1 MHQRNRTMN
10 IFEHFQHINLT
21 HDQRNALEKLHVFLE
36 SNERIFI
43 LKGYA
48 GSGKTT
54 LLKGFVE
61 YLQSLGKKY
70 QLMAPTGRAAKV
82 INQKTGFE
90 STTIHKGIYS
100 FEELQEIKQSEDE
113 NDVSFLYQYKIRNNP
128 EVHDSVLI
136 VDEASMVSDILSQGE
151 FFRFGSGHLLRD
163 LMTYGRIQEATTTSK
178 IIFIGDPAQLPP
190 IGMNFSPA
198 LDPNYLSETYK
209 VSVSQAEMKEVKR
222 QDANNGILIS
232 ATKIRQCLTS
242 GYFNDFDLREN
253 GRDIFNPAYQDYLE
267 TYKAQQDQKIIIC
280 YKNKTALDL
289 NRAIRR
295 EKFGDDLPIQAS
307 DTVIIGGNNYR
318 LGIMNGEFAIV
329 SEASPQVES
338 REVSFYIEKGKTKT
352 VRLTW
357 RAISLVLPDEN
368 NQPKTINGFILENYL
383 YGEDYLKPEEQRAL
397 YVDFK
402 NRHPK
407 LKKGTE
413 EFREAI
419 INDKY
424 FNCILLKYG
433 YAVTCHKAQGGE
445 WSNAFVFWDKGT
457 KENFNFYES
466 PHERSGKTNPEFYRW
481 AYTAVTRASKKLFC
495 VNPPYFSS
503 FSGMNFIDVNVQQA
517 FNELTGQS
525 NPTTEI
531 NINEV
536 LPELEKFG
544 LVDAPLTIQD
554 HFIHRWYNLR
564 KHYIDIEAW
573 QKVGYEVRYIFK
585 REAQTAAF
593 KHWVNGQN
601 VFKSNFQKLPA
612 QTNSD
617 ELFETITKIL
627 ECATP
632 IVVNRNNIEGI
643 LTQIEFDVAIEEE
656 KPFLKNL
663 FDVISKGL
671 SKDEIISNIQHLE
684 YRERY
689 TIDNNGRSC
698 IIDFEY
704 DKAGFFGRVLPL
716 EKKCDC
722 PEILG
727 RIKSI
732 VNNLKEAG
740 YVI

>member
-1 MHQRNRTMN
+1 MK
-10 IFEHFQHINLT
+10 IFNHFQHINLT
-21 HDQRNALEKLHVFLE
+21 NDQRNALEKLHAFLE
-36 SNERIFI
+36 SEERVFI
-43 LKGYA
+43 LQGYA

-61 YLQSLGKKY
+61 YLKSLEKNY

-100 FEELQEIKQSEDE
+100 FEELQEIKQGESET
-113 NDVSFLYQYKIRNNP
+113 NISFLYQYQIRNNP
-128 EVHDSVLI
+128 DVHDSILI

-163 LMTYGRIQEATTTSK
+163 LVAYGRIQEARTTSK

-190 IGMNFSPA
+190 IGMTFSPA
-198 LDPNYLSETYK
+198 LDIIYLSETYK
-209 VSVSQAEMKEVKR
+209 ISVAQAEMKDVKR

-232 ATKIRQCLTS
+232 ATKLRKCLTS

-253 GRDIFNPAYQDYLE
+253 NQDIFNPAYQDYLE

-289 NRAIRR
+289 NLAIRR
-295 EKFGDDLPIQAS
+295 DKFGDDLHIQAS

-318 LGIMNGEFAIV
+318 LGIMNGEFAVV
-329 SEASPQVES
+329 SEASPLIES
-338 REVSFYIEKGKTKT
+338 REVSFFVEKGKACT
-352 VRLTW
+352 VKLIW
-357 RAISLVLPDEN
+357 RRISLVLPDEN
-368 NQPKTINGFILENYL
+368 NQPKTINGLVLENYL
-383 YGEDYLKPEEQRAL
+383 YGDNYLKPEEQRAL

-413 EFREAI
+413 EFKEAI
-419 INDKY
+419 ANDKY

-445 WSNAFVFWDKGT
+445 WSNAFVFWDRGT
-457 KENFNFYES
+457 QANFNFYES
-466 PHERSGKTNPEFYRW
+466 EHNLTGKDNSEFYRW

-495 VNPPYFSS
+495 INPPYFSS
-503 FSGMNFIDVNVQQA
+503 FSGMNFISLNVQIA
-517 FNELTGQS
+517 FNGLTGQS

-544 LVDAPLTIQD
+544 LIDAPLTIQD
-554 HFIHRWYNLR
+554 HFIQRWYNLR
-564 KHYIDIEAW
+564 KHNIEIDAW
-573 QKVGYEVRYIFK
+573 GKVGYEIRYTFK
-585 REAQTAAF
+585 SEARRATILY
-593 KHWVNGQN
+593 WVNGKN
-601 VFKSNFQKLPA
+601 TFNSKFQKIPA
-612 QTNSD
+612 LTNSE

-632 IVVNRNNIEGI
+632 IVVNRNTVEGI
-643 LTQIEFDVAIEEE
+643 LTQIEFDLKIEVE
-656 KPFLKNL
+656 KPFLKSL
-663 FDVISKGL
+663 FDSINNGL
-671 SKDEIISNIQHLE
+671 SGEARIVNIQHLH
-684 YRERY
+684 YKERY
-689 TIDNNGRSC
+689 TLDKNGQSC
-698 IIDFEY
+698 VIDFEY
-704 DKAGFFGRVLPL
+704 DGSGFFGRVLPL
-716 EKKCDC
+716 ENKCQSAELLND
-722 PEILG
+722 
-727 RIKSI
+727 IKSLI
-732 VNNLKEAG
+732 SRLKEAD

>member
-1 MHQRNRTMN
+1 MK
-10 IFEHFQHINLT
+10 IFDHFQHITLT
-21 HDQRNALEKLHVFLE
+21 QDQRNALEKLHAFLE
-36 SNERIFI
+36 SDERVFI
-43 LKGYA
+43 LQGYA

-61 YLQSLGKKY
+61 YLKSLEKKY

-90 STTIHKGIYS
+90 STTIHKGVYS
-100 FEELQEIKQSEDE
+100 FEELQEIKQGEGE
-113 NDVSFLYQYKIRNNP
+113 NNVSFLYQYKIRNNH
-128 EVHDSVLI
+128 EVHDSILL
-136 VDEASMVSDILSQGE
+136 VDEASMVSDILSEGE

-163 LMTYGRIQEATTTSK
+163 LMTYGRIQEATTSSK
-178 IIFIGDPAQLPP
+178 IIFVGDPAQLPP

-198 LDPNYLSETYK
+198 LDPNYLRETYK
-209 VSVSQAEMKEVKR
+209 VSVAQAEIKEVKR

-242 GYFNDFDLREN
+242 GYFNDFDLRDN

-267 TYKAQQDQKIIIC
+267 TYKAQNNQKIIIC

-295 EKFGDDLPIQAS
+295 EKFGDDLPIQQS

-318 LGIMNGEFAIV
+318 LGIMNGEFAV
-329 SEASPQVES
+329 VAEASPLVES
-338 REVSFYIEKGKTKT
+338 REVSFYFEKGETIT

-357 RAISLVLPDEN
+357 RGISLVLPDEH

-383 YGEDYLKPEEQRAL
+383 NGENSLKPEEQRAL

-402 NRHPK
+402 MRHPK
-407 LKKGTE
+407 LKRGTE
-413 EFREAI
+413 EFKEAI
-419 INDKY
+419 KNDKY

-445 WSNAFVFWDKGT
+445 WANAFVFWDRGT
-457 KENFNFYES
+457 QANFNFYES
-466 PHERSGKTNPEFYRW
+466 EHNRSGKTNSEFYRW
-481 AYTAVTRASKKLFC
+481 AYTAVTRASKNLFC
-495 VNPPYFSS
+495 INPPFFSS

-517 FNELTGQS
+517 FNALTGQS
-525 NPTTEI
+525 SQTNEI

-554 HFIHRWYNLR
+554 HFIQRWYNLQ
-564 KHYIDIEAW
+564 KHYIAIEAW
-573 QKVGYEVRYIFK
+573 QKVGYEIRYTFK
-585 REAQTAAF
+585 REAQTAAL
-593 KHWVNGQN
+593 KYWVNGQN
-601 VFKSNFQKLPA
+601 LFKSNFQKLPA

-617 ELFETITKIL
+617 EFFETITKIQ

-632 IVVNRNNIEGI
+632 VVVNRNTADGI

-656 KPFLKNL
+656 KPFLKTL
-663 FDVISKGL
+663 FDFVSKGL
-671 SKDEIISNIQHLE
+671 SKDEVISNIQHLE

-689 TIDNNGRSC
+689 TIENNGRSC
-698 IIDFEY
+698 MIDFEY

-722 PEILG
+722 PELLSK
-727 RIKSI
+727 IKSI
-732 VNNLKEAG
+732 VYNLKEADD
-740 YVI
+740 VI

>member
-1 MHQRNRTMN
+1 MK
-10 IFEHFQHINLT
+10 IFDHFQHINIT
-21 HDQRNALEKLHVFLE
+21 TDQQQALERLHAFLE
-36 SNERIFI
+36 SDERIFI
-43 LKGYA
+43 LQGYA

-54 LLKGFVE
+54 LLKGLVE
-61 YLQSLGKKY
+61 YLKSLEKKY
-70 QLMAPTGRAAKV
+70 QLMAPTGRAAK
-82 INQKTGFE
+82 IISQKTGFE

-100 FEELQEIKQSEDE
+100 FEELQEIKQGEDE

-128 EVHDSVLI
+128 DVHDSVLI

-163 LMTYGRIQEATTTSK
+163 LMTYGRMQETTTTSK
-178 IIFIGDPAQLPP
+178 IIFTGDPAQLPP
-190 IGMNFSPA
+190 IGMSFSPA
-198 LDPNYLSETYK
+198 LFPNYLIETYK

-222 QDANNGILIS
+222 QDAKNGILIS

-253 GRDIFNPAYQDYLE
+253 SLDIFNPAYQDYLE
-267 TYKAQQDQKIIIC
+267 TYKAQQDQKIVIC

-295 EKFGDDLPIQAS
+295 DKFGDDLPIQSS
-307 DTVIIGGNNYR
+307 DTVIVGGNNYR
-318 LGIMNGEFAIV
+318 LGIMNGEFAVV
-329 SEASPQVES
+329 SEASPAIES
-338 REVSFYIEKGKTKT
+338 RVVTFYTKGGKTQS

-357 RAISLVLPDEN
+357 RGISLVLSDEN
-368 NQPKTINGFILENYL
+368 NQPKTVNGFILENYL
-383 YGEDYLKPEEQRAL
+383 YGDNDLKPEVQRAL

-402 NRHPK
+402 NRYPK

-413 EFREAI
+413 EFKHAI
-419 INDKY
+419 FNDEY

-445 WSNAFVFWDKGT
+445 WPNVFVFWDKGI
-457 KENFNFYES
+457 NDSFNFYES
-466 PHERSGKTNPEFYRW
+466 DHSQSGKTNQDFYRW
-481 AYTAVTRASKKLFC
+481 SYTAVTRASKALYC
-495 VNPPYFSS
+495 INPPFFSS
-503 FSGMNFIDVNVQQA
+503 FSRMNFVDFNVQQA

-536 LPELEKFG
+536 LQELEKFG
-544 LVDAPLTIQD
+544 LADATLTIQD
-554 HFIHRWYNLR
+554 HFIQRWYNLR
-564 KHYIDIEAW
+564 KQYIDIEAW

-593 KHWVNGQN
+593 KYWVNGQN
-601 VFKSNFQKLPA
+601 VFKNNFQKLPA
-612 QTNSD
+612 QTNSE

-663 FDVISKGL
+663 FDEIRKGL
-671 SKDEIISNIQHLE
+671 KDGEDITNILHLPF
-684 YRERY
+684 RERY
-689 TIDNNGRSC
+689 TVQKSGQNC
-698 IIDFEY
+698 VFDFIY
-704 DKAGFFGRVLPL
+704 DGNGFFGNVQPL
-716 EKKCDC
+716 GNKCDSL
-722 PEILG
+722 ELLAK
-727 RIKSI
+727 IKSI
-732 VNNLKEAG
+732 VSNLKEAD

>member
-1 MHQRNRTMN
+1 MN
-10 IFEHFQHINLT
+10 IFYYFQHINLT
-21 HDQRNALEKLHVFLE
+21 NDQRNALEKLQTFLE
-36 SNERIFI
+36 SDERLFI
-43 LKGYA
+43 LQGYA

-61 YLQSLGKKY
+61 YLQSLEKTY

-128 EVHDSVLI
+128 DVHDSVLI

-163 LMTYGRIQEATTTSK
+163 LITYGRIQEATTSSK

-190 IGMNFSPA
+190 IGMTFSPA

-209 VSVSQAEMKEVKR
+209 ISVSQAEMKEVKR
-222 QDANNGILIS
+222 QDANNCILIS

-242 GYFNDFDLREN
+242 SYFNDFDLREN
-253 GRDIFNPAYQDYLE
+253 GQDIFNPAYQDYLE

-295 EKFGDDLPIQAS
+295 DKFGDDLPIQAS
-307 DTVIIGGNNYR
+307 DNIIIGANNYR
-318 LGIMNGEFAIV
+318 LGIMNGEFAVV
-329 SEASPQVES
+329 SEASPSAES
-338 REVSFYIEKGKTKT
+338 REVKFYGKGGKTQS

-357 RAISLVLPDEN
+357 RSTSIVLPDKN
-368 NQPKTINGFILENYL
+368 NQPKTITGFILENYL
-383 YGEDYLKPEEQRAL
+383 HGDNSLKPEEQRAL

-402 NRHPK
+402 NRNPK

-413 EFREAI
+413 EFKEAI

-445 WSNAFVFWDKGT
+445 WPNAFVFWDRGT
-457 KENFNFYES
+457 QANFNFYETE
-466 PHERSGKTNPEFYRW
+466 HNRSGKTNSEFYRW

-495 VNPPYFSS
+495 INPPYFSS
-503 FSGMNFIDVNVQQA
+503 FSSMSFIDVNVQQA
-517 FNELTGQS
+517 FNALTGQS
-525 NPTTEI
+525 NPTAEI

-544 LVDAPLTIQD
+544 LVDAPLTMQD
-554 HFIHRWYNLR
+554 HFIQRWYNLR

-573 QKVGYEVRYIFK
+573 QRVGYEIRYIFK
-585 REAQTAAF
+585 REAQTATF

-617 ELFETITKIL
+617 EFFETITEIL

-632 IVVNRNNIEGI
+632 IVVNRNTIEGI
-643 LTQIEFDVAIEEE
+643 LTQIEFDAAIEEE
-656 KPFLKNL
+656 RPFLKNL
-663 FDVISKGL
+663 FDVIDRSLIGG
-671 SKDEIISNIQHLE
+671 EAITNIQHLP

-689 TIDNNGRSC
+689 TIEKSEEKC
-698 IIDFEY
+698 IIDFIY
-704 DKAGFFGRVLPL
+704 NNAGFFGNVQPL
-716 EKKCDC
+716 ENKCNSS
-722 PEILG
+722 ELLTK
-727 RIKSI
+727 IKSI
-732 VNNLKEAG
+732 VNNLKEAD

>member
-1 MHQRNRTMN
+1 MK
-10 IFEHFQHINLT
+10 IFDHFQHINLT
-21 HDQRNALEKLHVFLE
+21 NDQRHALEKLHAFLT
-36 SNERIFI
+36 SDERIFI
-43 LKGYA
+43 LQGYA

-54 LLKGFVE
+54 LLKGVVE
-61 YLQSLGKKY
+61 YLQSIEKKY

-82 INQKTGFE
+82 INQKTSFE

-113 NDVSFLYQYKIRNNP
+113 NDVSFLYQYKIRNNQ
-128 EVHDSVLI
+128 EVHDSVMI

-163 LMTYGRIQEATTTSK
+163 LVTYGRIQEATTTSK

-198 LDPNYLSETYK
+198 LDPSYLSETYK
-209 VSVSQAEMKEVKR
+209 VSVSQAEMRKVKR

-242 GYFNDFDLREN
+242 GYYNDFDLREN
-253 GRDIFNPAYQDYLE
+253 NRDIFNPAYQDYLE

-289 NRAIRR
+289 NQVIRR
-295 EKFGDDLPIQAS
+295 ERFGNDLPIQAS
-307 DTVIIGGNNYR
+307 DTVIIGGNNYH

-329 SEASPQVES
+329 SEANPTVES

-357 RAISLVLPDEN
+357 RGISLVLPDEN
-368 NQPKTINGFILENYL
+368 NQPTNINGFILENYL
-383 YGEDYLKPEEQRAL
+383 YGDNYLKPEEQRAL

-413 EFREAI
+413 EFKEAI

-445 WSNAFVFWDKGT
+445 WANAFVFWDKGV
-457 KENFNFYES
+457 KDNFNFYES
-466 PHERSGKTNPEFYRW
+466 SHDRSGKTNSEFYRW

-495 VNPPYFSS
+495 INPPYFSS

-544 LVDAPLTIQD
+544 LADAPLTIQD
-554 HFIHRWYNLR
+554 HFIQRWYNLR

-573 QKVGYEVRYIFK
+573 QKVGNEVRYIFK
-585 REAQTAAF
+585 REGKTAAF
-593 KHWVNGQN
+593 KYWINAQN
-601 VFKSNFQKLPA
+601 VFNPKFQKLPA

-627 ECATP
+627 ECATL

-643 LTQIEFDVAIEEE
+643 LTQIEFDVVIEEE

-663 FDVISKGL
+663 FDFISKGL
-671 SKDEIISNIQHLE
+671 TKGEIISNIQHLE

-732 VNNLKEAG
+732 VNNLKEAD

>member
-1 MHQRNRTMN
+1 MS
-10 IFEHFQHINLT
+10 IFNHFQHITLT
-21 HDQRNALEKLHVFLE
+21 SDQRNALEKLSAFLE
-36 SNERIFI
+36 SEDRVFI
-43 LKGYA
+43 LQGYA

-61 YLQSLGKKY
+61 YLQSLEKKF

-82 INQKTGFE
+82 INQKTDLE

-100 FEELQEIKQSEDE
+100 FEELQEIEKGEDE
-113 NDVSFLYQYKIRNNP
+113 NNVSFLYQYKIRNNP
-128 EVHDSVLI
+128 EVHVSVLI
-136 VDEASMVSDILSQGE
+136 VDEASMVSDRLSQGE

-163 LMTYGRIQEATTTSK
+163 LIDYGRIEDSTTSSK

-190 IGMNFSPA
+190 VGMNFSPA
-198 LDPNYLSETYK
+198 LDTKYLSETYK
-209 VSVSQAEMKEVKR
+209 VSVSQVEMKEVKR

-253 GRDIFNPAYQDYLE
+253 KKDIFNPKYHEYLE

-289 NRAIRR
+289 NLNIRCER
-295 EKFGDDLPIQAS
+295 FGSNLPIQS
-307 DTVIIGGNNYR
+307 TDTVIIGVNNYR
-318 LGIMNGEFAIV
+318 LGIMNGEFAVV
-329 SEASPQVES
+329 SEASPTVES
-338 REVSFYIEKGKTKT
+338 REVTFYNKGGKTEII
-352 VRLTW
+352 RLTW
-357 RAISLVLPDEN
+357 RSVSLILPDEN
-368 NQPKTINGFILENYL
+368 NQPKTVNGYILENYL
-383 YGEDYLKPEEQRAL
+383 YGDNYLKPEEQRAL

-413 EFREAI
+413 EFKEAI
-419 INDKY
+419 YNDKF
-424 FNCILLKYG
+424 FNCIQLKFG

-445 WSNAFVFWDKGT
+445 WANAFVFWDRGT
-457 KENFNFYES
+457 QANFNFYES
-466 PHERSGKTNPEFYRW
+466 KHNRTGKTNSEFYRW

-495 VNPPYFSS
+495 INPPYFSS

-531 NINEV
+531 NITEV

-554 HFIHRWYNLR
+554 HFIHRWYILK

-585 REAQTAAF
+585 RDAQTAAF

-617 ELFETITKIL
+617 E
-627 ECATP
+627 
-632 IVVNRNNIEGI
+632 
-643 LTQIEFDVAIEEE
+643 
-656 KPFLKNL
+656 
-663 FDVISKGL
+663 
-671 SKDEIISNIQHLE
+671 
-684 YRERY
+684 
-689 TIDNNGRSC
+689 
-698 IIDFEY
+698 
-704 DKAGFFGRVLPL
+704 
-716 EKKCDC
+716 
-722 PEILG
+722 
-727 RIKSI
+727 
-732 VNNLKEAG
+732 
-740 YVI
+740 

>member
-1 MHQRNRTMN
+1 MS
-10 IFEHFQHINLT
+10 IFNHFQHITLT
-21 HDQRNALEKLHVFLE
+21 SDQRNALEKLSAFLE
-36 SNERIFI
+36 SEDRVFI
-43 LKGYA
+43 LQGYA

-61 YLQSLGKKY
+61 YLQSLEKKF

-82 INQKTGFE
+82 INQKTDLE

-100 FEELQEIKQSEDE
+100 FEELQEIEKGEDE
-113 NDVSFLYQYKIRNNP
+113 NNVSFLYQYKIRNNP
-128 EVHDSVLI
+128 EVHVSVLI
-136 VDEASMVSDILSQGE
+136 VDEASMVSDRLSQGE

-163 LMTYGRIQEATTTSK
+163 LIDYGRIEDSTTSSK

-190 IGMNFSPA
+190 VGMNFSPA
-198 LDPNYLSETYK
+198 LDTKYLSETYK
-209 VSVSQAEMKEVKR
+209 VSVSQVEMKEVKR

-253 GRDIFNPAYQDYLE
+253 KKDIFNPKYHEYLE

-289 NRAIRR
+289 NLNIRCER
-295 EKFGDDLPIQAS
+295 FGSNLPIQS
-307 DTVIIGGNNYR
+307 TDTVIIGVNNYR
-318 LGIMNGEFAIV
+318 LGIMNGEFAVV
-329 SEASPQVES
+329 SEASPTVES
-338 REVSFYIEKGKTKT
+338 REVTFYNKGGKTEII
-352 VRLTW
+352 RLTW
-357 RAISLVLPDEN
+357 RSVSLILPDEN
-368 NQPKTINGFILENYL
+368 NQPKTVNGYILENYL
-383 YGEDYLKPEEQRAL
+383 YGDNYLKPEEQRAL

-413 EFREAI
+413 EFKEAI
-419 INDKY
+419 YNDKF
-424 FNCILLKYG
+424 FNCIQLKFG

-445 WSNAFVFWDKGT
+445 WANAFVFWDRGT
-457 KENFNFYES
+457 QANFNFYES
-466 PHERSGKTNPEFYRW
+466 KHNRTGKTNSEFYRW

-495 VNPPYFSS
+495 INPPYFSS

-531 NINEV
+531 NITEV

-554 HFIHRWYNLR
+554 HFIHRWYILK

-585 REAQTAAF
+585 RDAQTAAF

-627 ECATP
+627 ECVTP
-632 IVVNRNNIEGI
+632 IVINRNNIEGI

-663 FDVISKGL
+663 FDFISKGL
-671 SKDEIISNIQHLE
+671 TKGEIISNIQHLE

-689 TIDNNGRSC
+689 TIENNGLSC

-732 VNNLKEAG
+732 VNNLKEAD

>member
-1 MHQRNRTMN
+1 MK
-10 IFEHFQHINLT
+10 IFDHFQNINLT
-21 HDQRNALEKLHVFLE
+21 NDQCQALVKLHGFLE
-36 SNERIFI
+36 SDDRMFI
-43 LKGYA
+43 LQGYA

-61 YLQSLGKKY
+61 YLHSLEKKY

-100 FEELQEIKQSEDE
+100 FEELHEIKKGEDE
-113 NDVSFLYQYKIRNNP
+113 NDISFLYQYKLRKNP
-128 EVHDSVLI
+128 EVHNSVLI
-136 VDEASMVSDILSQGE
+136 VDESSMVSDILSQGE

-163 LMTYGRIQEATTTSK
+163 LITYGRIQDATTTSK

-198 LDPNYLSETYK
+198 LDPQYLRESYK

-222 QDANNGILIS
+222 QEANNGILIS

-253 GRDIFNPAYQDYLE
+253 NRDIFNPAYQDYLE
-267 TYKAQQDQKIIIC
+267 TFKTIQDPKIIIC

-289 NRAIRR
+289 NQAIRR
-295 EKFGDDLPIQAS
+295 DKFGNDLPIQSS

-318 LGIMNGEFAIV
+318 LGIMNGEFAVV
-329 SEASPQVES
+329 SEASTLIVS
-338 REVSFYIEKGKTKT
+338 REISFYTKGGKTQS
-352 VRLTW
+352 VRLAW
-357 RAISLVLPDEN
+357 RSISLVLPDES
-368 NQPKTINGFILENYL
+368 NQPKTVDGFILENYL
-383 YGEDYLKPEEQRAL
+383 YGDNYLNPDEQRAL

-402 NRHPK
+402 NRYPK

-413 EFREAI
+413 EFKEAI

-445 WSNAFVFWDKGT
+445 WANAFVFWDRGT
-457 KENFNFYES
+457 QANFNFYEA
-466 PHERSGKTNPEFYRW
+466 EQNRSGKTNSDFYRW
-481 AYTAVTRASKKLFC
+481 AYTAVTRASQTLFC
-495 VNPPYFSS
+495 INPPHFSS

-517 FNELTGQS
+517 FNKLTGQS
-525 NPTTEI
+525 NLETEI

-544 LVDAPLTIQD
+544 LADAPLTIQD
-554 HFIHRWYNLR
+554 HFIHRWYILR
-564 KHYIDIEAW
+564 KHYINIEAW
-573 QKVGYEVRYIFK
+573 QQVGYEVRYVFK
-585 REAQTAAF
+585 REDQTAAF
-593 KHWVNGQN
+593 KYWINGQN
-601 VFKSNFQKLPA
+601 VFKTNFQKLPS
-612 QTNSD
+612 QTSSD
-617 ELFETITKIL
+617 EFFETITKIL
-627 ECATP
+627 ENSTP
-632 IVVNRNNIEGI
+632 IIVNRNNIEGI
-643 LTQIEFDVAIEEE
+643 LTQIEFDVEIEEA

-663 FDVISKGL
+663 FDIISKEL
-671 SKDEIISNIQHLE
+671 SENETITNIQHLE

-689 TIDNNGRSC
+689 TLEKNGTVC

-704 DKAGFFGRVLPL
+704 SGDGFFGRVLPL
-716 EKKCDC
+716 DKKCNSS
-722 PEILG
+722 ELLATM
-727 RIKSI
+727 KLI
-732 VNNLKEAG
+732 VKRLKEG
-740 YVI
+740 DYVI

>member
-1 MHQRNRTMN
+1 MK
-10 IFEHFQHINLT
+10 IFDHFQHINLT
-21 HDQRNALEKLHVFLE
+21 NDQRNALEKLHAFLE
-36 SNERIFI
+36 GDERVFI
-43 LKGYA
+43 LQGYA

-54 LLKGFVE
+54 LLKGCVE
-61 YLQSLGKKY
+61 YLKSLEKKY

-100 FEELQEIKQSEDE
+100 FEELEEIKQSDNE
-113 NDVSFLYQYKIRNNP
+113 NDVSFLYQFKIRNNP
-128 EVHDSVLI
+128 DVHDSVLI

-163 LMTYGRIQEATTTSK
+163 LISYSRIQEATTSSK

-198 LDPNYLSETYK
+198 LDPIYLSETYK

-253 GRDIFNPAYQDYLE
+253 GRDIFNPAYQDYIE

-295 EKFGDDLPIQAS
+295 DKFGDDLPIQAS

-318 LGIMNGEFAIV
+318 LGIMNGEFAVV
-329 SEASPQVES
+329 SEASPSVES
-338 REVSFYIEKGKTKT
+338 RVVRFYDKVGKTQS
-352 VRLTW
+352 VILTW
-357 RAISLVLPDEN
+357 RSVSLVLPDEK
-368 NQPKTINGFILENYL
+368 NQPKTISGFILENYL
-383 YGEDYLKPEEQRAL
+383 YGDNYLKHEEQRAL

-413 EFREAI
+413 EFKEAI

-445 WSNAFVFWDKGT
+445 WANAFVFWDRGVND
-457 KENFNFYES
+457 NFNFYES
-466 PHERSGKTNPEFYRW
+466 EHDRSGKTNSEFYRW

-495 VNPPYFSS
+495 INPPYFSS

-525 NPTTEI
+525 NQTVEI
-531 NINEV
+531 NISEV

-573 QKVGYEVRYIFK
+573 QKIGYEIRYIY
-585 REAQTAAF
+585 RRGDQTSAF
-593 KHWVNGQN
+593 KYWINVQN
-601 VFKSNFQKLPA
+601 VFRNNFQKIPA

-627 ECATP
+627 ESATP
-632 IVVNRNNIEGI
+632 IVVIRNTVESI
-643 LTQIEFDVAIEEE
+643 LTQIEFDARIEEE
-656 KPFLKNL
+656 QPFLKNL
-663 FDVISKGL
+663 FDFISKGL
-671 SKDEIISNIQHLE
+671 SKDEIISNIQHFP

-689 TIDNNGRSC
+689 TIEKNGRSC

-704 DKAGFFGRVLPL
+704 DQAGFFGRVLPL

-722 PEILG
+722 PELLAK
-727 RIKSI
+727 IKSI
-732 VNNLKEAG
+732 VSKLKETD